1 MQNEDKMMRLAHQ
14 AGMVEWFNSDKV
26 DYPSYKLTLLRF
38 ARLVAANQESL
49 RLAAKGDRSP
59 VAWVKLNN
67 HGGIDLV
74 LDDGL
79 LDHQGRLALHCD
91 LEGPI
96 PLYTAA

>member
-1 MQNEDKMMRLAHQ
+1 MSADD
-14 AGMVEWFNSDKV
+14 VTDV
-26 DYPSYKLTLLRF
+26 TDVT
-38 ARLVAANQESL
+38 
-49 RLAAKGDRSP
+49 KGGRSP
-59 VAWVKLNN
+59 VAWVKLNSD
-67 HGGIDLV
+67 GGIDLV

>member
-1 MQNEDKMMRLAHQ
+1 MQNEERVLKAIKK
-14 AGMVEWFNSDKV
+14 EK
-26 DYPSYKLTLLRF
+26 
-38 ARLVAANQESL
+38 ESIT
-49 RLAAKGDRSP
+49 AKGDRSP
-59 VAWVKLNN
+59 VAWVKLNSD
-67 HGGIDLV
+67 GGIDLV